1 MFLFVS
7 WVTYYS
13 LFISQMPRKRYI
25 LITFASAKNAILH
38 YQYIY
43 CYIVILLFYN
53 YMKLCIK
60 ALGSLDWV
68 LFSAVCGH
76 SFVNDVSVLCSLSA
90 FHLLVVFWLT
100 KQKLLMIWIQPCQ
113 RMPHYALMQLQ
124 ATIIQRQVH
133 VLHCLCIYIPVCIIL
148 KVNIQNEITI
158 WSNSHT

>member
-1 MFLFVS
+1 MPQLKMQFCIINIFIVKLLFYCIIRWS
-7 WVTYYS
+7 CA
-13 LFISQMPRKRYI
+13 LMPLGH
-25 LITFASAKNAILH
+25 LIGCFFQQSV
-38 YQYIY
+38 
-43 CYIVILLFYN
+43 VILLF
-53 YMKLCIK
+53 
-60 ALGSLDWV
+60 S
-68 LFSAVCGH
+68 
-76 SFVNDVSVLCSLSA
+76 DVSVLCSLSA

-133 VLHCLCIYIPVCIIL
+133 VLHCLCIYIHVCIIV

>member
-1 MFLFVS
+1 MPQLKMQFCIINIFIVKLLFYCS
-7 WVTYYS
+7 IITWS
-13 LFISQMPRKRYI
+13 CALRPLGH
-25 LITFASAKNAILH
+25 LIGCFFQQSV
-38 YQYIY
+38 
-43 CYIVILLFYN
+43 VILLF
-53 YMKLCIK
+53 
-60 ALGSLDWV
+60 S
-68 LFSAVCGH
+68 
-76 SFVNDVSVLCSLSA
+76 DVSVLCSLSA

-133 VLHCLCIYIPVCIIL
+133 VLHCLCIYIHVCIIV